1 MDEVEESWSESRLN
15 KPKKYPMP
23 LWLTDEEFDKM
34 VESLW
39 IRRKSDQLFEKLCQS
54 LKRGCR
60 QNRID
65 YIPLHTDEPLDTA
78 LTELLVKRKNY

>member
-1 MDEVEESWSESRLN
+1 MMDEVEESWSESRLN

-39 IRRKSDQLFEKLCQS
+39 IRRKSDTLCNT
-54 LKRGCR
+54 LY
-60 QNRID
+60 NRMSAIKG
-65 YIPLHTDEPLDTA
+65 IQP
-78 LTELLVKRKNY
+78 R